1 MSIDLSSLLGLVSS
15 IMHLRVIGLSRG
27 RELGASGT
35 EEGLEERVDIGLG
48 HVVAARLV
56 EHLHETPTTQYI
68 LIWLS
73 NIVIDMD

>member
-1 MSIDLSSLLGLVSS
+1 
-15 IMHLRVIGLSRG
+15 MHLRVIGLSRG

-68 LIWLS
+68 LI
-73 NIVIDMD
+73 